1 VKDRY
6 DRDGR
11 PVRGRQFRYQ
21 PQGED
26 PPGTSRLFIAVPV
39 AEIVRDAVGSL
50 MEQIAGGPVDRRLP
64 GQPRWVRVEGLHLT
78 LRFLGQTPDDRQGE
92 LAEALAA
99 AAAGVRP
106 FKVTLS
112 GGGAFPN
119 QYRPRVLWIGITH
132 GAPELSELERRVDV
146 ELRQRGWPPDDR
158 PFTAHLTL
166 ARTDGVAGAA
176 QRAHDLI
183 ETAADIELGWEADRL
198 ILYKSNLGHG
208 PTHYEALATAMF
220 PGSPARAG

>member
-1 VKDRY
+1 VNDR
-6 DRDGR
+6 RDQERRSSGGR
-11 PVRGRQFRYQ
+11 HLHYQ
-21 PQGED
+21 PPGED

-50 MEQIAGGPVDRRLP
+50 MEQVAGGPVDRRLP

-78 LRFLGQTPDDRQGE
+78 LRFLGQTPDDRQDE
-92 LAEALAA
+92 LAEAISA
-99 AAAGVRP
+99 AAAGVKP
-106 FKVTLS
+106 FRVTLS

-132 GAPELSELERRVDV
+132 GAEKLAALERRVDV

-183 ETAADIELGWEADRL
+183 EATADIELGWEADRL

-208 PTHYEALATAMF
+208 PTHYEALATAVF
-220 PGSPARAG
+220 PGSAGRSG